1 MFVDFHLLFFYET
14 SSFLHHRAH
23 FSVIFFLRR
32 LETLSFFGR
41 RKTHRT
47 WQCRKMNKKYRLVM
61 IFFFFFNRV
70 VVVSRQ
76 SCGGRVYW
84 GWLWRSL
91 RERNSC
97 SVIFFFSDI
106 FLLPLLFVW
115 CFTMSFD
122 AQHHQEWSHR
132 SIRLQHSTAARHAEP
147 APMRVREAKTLKLLN
162 SFSLFV
168 RFHECESLKLTD
180 ISDIC
185 WDCEFSVALPCS
197 HRDSLEKYISSL
209 SLSQSFIIFH
219 YYSFC
224 CCLPL
229 VIFFRL
235 HT

>member
-97 SVIFFFSDI
+97 SVIFFLLRHFSSSSAVRVVLYYELRRPTPPRVKPSVDSI
-106 FLLPLLFVW
+106 
-115 CFTMSFD
+115 T
-122 AQHHQEWSHR
+122 AQHR
-132 SIRLQHSTAARHAEP
+132 RAPRRTSTD
-147 APMRVREAKTLKLLN
+147 
-162 SFSLFV
+162 
-168 RFHECESLKLTD
+168 ESERGKNFK
-180 ISDIC
+180 I
-185 WDCEFSVALPCS
+185 V
-197 HRDSLEKYISSL
+197 K
-209 SLSQSFIIFH
+209 
-219 YYSFC
+219 
-224 CCLPL
+224 
-229 VIFFRL
+229 
-235 HT
+235 